1 MILPNGTTVAVV
13 DGEKLRLFHN
23 RGHEPH
29 IELTALSAPDIKG
42 ANGGSGARHRSAAA
56 NPDEARLREDDF
68 AAAAAAFLNQQALG
82 GAIETLFVIADPR
95 TLGEMRRHFHDAVTA
110 RLAGTL
116 AKDLTGRDRDAI
128 AAALARA

>member
-23 RGHEPH
+23 KGHEPR
-29 IELTALSAPDIKG
+29 IELTALSDHDIKA
-42 ANGGSGARHRSAAA
+42 ANGGSGTRHRNAAA

-68 AAAAAAFLNQQALG
+68 AAAAAAFLNRQALG
-82 GAIETLFVIADPR
+82 AAIETLFVVADPR
-95 TLGEMRRHFHDAVTA
+95 TLGEIRRDFHDVLTA

-116 AKDLTGRDRDAI
+116 AKDLTGHDVDAI
-128 AAALARA
+128 AAAIARA